1 VTFVPFPLLQE
12 SVDLI
17 TRDWRVDMRWTKLA
31 VTLGLLLLGASDAW
45 AGYWS
50 SNGAGCTPGD
60 PAIQADR
67 YFITAGSVNYR
78 PGASGLVTLYCPV
91 NPMAVMVLEEDGIVA
106 SAWCPLKYDLRLT
119 YRDSDGAGN
128 AVSIQAQLI
137 RLSKANGDF
146 LGPLPG
152 AQIFTNFS
160 NTTVPTSLS
169 TLAFEHNFDFTAA
182 YYYVR
187 VDMNRAA
194 GTSHVA
200 TFYGVTLECTA

>member
-1 VTFVPFPLLQE
+1 MGW
-12 SVDLI
+12 
-17 TRDWRVDMRWTKLA
+17 TRLA
-31 VTLGLLLLGASDAW
+31 VALGFFLLGAPLAR

-78 PGASGLVTLYCPV
+78 AGASGLVTLYCPV
-91 NPMAVMVLEEDGIVA
+91 NPTPVMVLSEDGIFA

-128 AVSIQAQLI
+128 AVSVQAQLI

-146 LGPLPG
+146 LGPVPG

-160 NTTVPTSLS
+160 NTTVPTSFI
-169 TLAFEHNFDFTAA
+169 TPAFQHNFDFTAA

-187 VDMNRAA
+187 VDMNRAV
-194 GTSHVA
+194 GTGHVA
-200 TFYGVTLECTA
+200 TFYGVTLDCTA